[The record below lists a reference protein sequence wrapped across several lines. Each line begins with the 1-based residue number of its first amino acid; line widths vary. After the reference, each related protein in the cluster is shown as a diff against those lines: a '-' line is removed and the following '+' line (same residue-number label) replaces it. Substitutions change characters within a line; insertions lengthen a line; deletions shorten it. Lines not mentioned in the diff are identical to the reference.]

1 MKEELIYPIVLDV
14 KIKKESLMRVIFI
27 MEKDRVKFLD
37 KNCPKVVVFQTPV
50 EDCDAFLKK
59 STNNTKQELCLIS
72 RSKYVMFM

>member
-14 KIKKESLMRVIFI
+14 KIKKESLMRVIFV

-37 KNCPKVVVFQTPV
+37 KNCPKDVVFQTPI
-50 EDCDAFLKK
+50 EDCDTFFRK
-59 STNNTKQELCLIS
+59 STDNTKQELYLIS